1 MSTDR
6 EDLTISSPMEAIRA
20 RCLECVGYHSAE
32 VLNCKD
38 HDCALYPLRLGS
50 IPIDRP
56 SRLKAIRKHCLECMN
71 GSAEAVRDCTSG
83 PGLAKGEPGCPVF
96 QFRLGKN
103 PKRKGVGAD
112 SETMAAI
119 RPKRASRGN

>member
-1 MSTDR
+1 MTTDR
-6 EDLTISSPMEAIRA
+6 QDMNISTYMLAIRA
-20 RCLECVGYHSAE
+20 KCLECVGYHRSE
-32 VLNCKD
+32 VEVCTD
-38 HDCALYPLRLGS
+38 HDCALYPFRLGS

-56 SRLKAIRKHCLECMN
+56 SRLRAIRKHCLECMN

-103 PKRKGVGAD
+103 PKRKGKSKTPTWLIEANRKKV
-112 SETMAAI
+112 S
-119 RPKRASRGN
+119 